1 MKVRSGR
8 KIYVFDSFAIVG
20 YLGSEPS
27 APFVRDLLRQARK
40 KAIDLWLS
48 LINYGEVL
56 YIIERE
62 RGLQAAQQTIGII
75 DQLPVAIAEVD
86 RHTVFMAAHFKGRY
100 PMSYADA
107 FAAAL
112 AKIKNGELLTGDP
125 EFKAVESEVPIHW
138 LPR

>member
-1 MKVRSGR
+1 VKR
-8 KIYVFDSFAIVG
+8 KGVKAYVLDSFAMVG
-20 YLGSEPS
+20 YLGNEPS

-40 KAIDLWLS
+40 GTVELWLS

-62 RGLQAAQQTIGII
+62 RGLQAAQRTIGVI

-86 RHTVFMAAHFKGRY
+86 RQTVFSAAHLKARY

-107 FAAAL
+107 FSAAL
-112 AKIKNGELLTGDP
+112 AQMKNAELLTGDP
-125 EFKAVESEVPIHW
+125 EFKAVESELAIHW